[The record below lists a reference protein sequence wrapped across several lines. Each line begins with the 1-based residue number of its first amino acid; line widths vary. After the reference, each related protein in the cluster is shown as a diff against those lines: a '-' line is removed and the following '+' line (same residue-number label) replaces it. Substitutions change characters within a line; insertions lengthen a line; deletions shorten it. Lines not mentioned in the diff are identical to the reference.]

1 MRASHGITAVFDEP
15 NLVSAGGLVPALRLA
30 ENAGLSR
37 LLAALVTLPVAGI
50 AAKVRTVI
58 AGMLAGADSIDDLDV
73 LRAGGTAK
81 AVAGVRAPSTIGTF
95 LRSFTHGHVLQLRAA
110 ARSLLVGLKAQVP
123 ALVGSDDLVFVDL
136 DDTIREVHG
145 YAKQGTGFGYTKVRG
160 LNALLAVVSTPSS
173 APVIAET
180 SLRKGATKSG
190 KHAEWHFARAMKTIK
205 KLIGPSQRVW
215 LRADSAFCNYK
226 NIAAALKAKA
236 WFSITIPAWP
246 TVTAAVSQIPEAAWT
261 AIKYTNAIW
270 DAQAGAW
277 ISEAEVAECDFVA
290 FTSRKK
296 TEHVHCR
303 LVVRRV
309 KRLNTAASA
318 GQGELFDTWRYHA
331 FITNTD
337 LVAVDADAWHRKHA
351 IVEQVIAEL
360 KDGPLAHLPSGRF
373 AANDAW
379 LTLAAMAF
387 NIARAAAH
395 AAGTP
400 RSRMATVRRALINV
414 PVRIA
419 HRARRHVMHLPEHW
433 PWARAWTNLWDTI
446 CGPPPRGDVLT
457 ITLATSTTRGR
468 QWKSRADR
476 QLLRA
481 LTTTNPKTTLETPH
495 ESTTVDQG

>member
-1 MRASHGITAVFDEP
+1 VKASHGIGAVFDES

-30 ENAGLSR
+30 ENAGLCG
-37 LLAALVTLPVAGI
+37 LLTSLMTLPVANI

-58 AGMLAGADSIDDLDV
+58 AGMLAGADSIDDLNM

-81 AVAGVRAPSTIGTF
+81 IVAGVRAPSTVGTF

-123 ALVGSDDLVFVDL
+123 ALLGGDDLVFVDL
-136 DDTIREVHG
+136 DDTVRQVHG
-145 YAKQGTGFGYTKVRG
+145 YAKQGAGFGYTMVRG

-190 KHAEWHFARAMKTIK
+190 KHADWHFARAMKTIK
-205 KLIGPSQRVW
+205 KLIAPGQRVW

-226 NIAAALKAKA
+226 NVAAAGKAKA

-246 TVTAAVSQIPEAAWT
+246 TVIAAISQIPEAGWT
-261 AIKYTNAIW
+261 AIKYTDAIW

-296 TEHVHCR
+296 SEHVHCR
-303 LVVRRV
+303 LIVRRV
-309 KRLNTAASA
+309 KRLNPAAGE

-331 FITNTD
+331 FITHTELD
-337 LVAVDADAWHRKHA
+337 AVEADAWHRKHA

-360 KDGPLAHLPSGRF
+360 KDGPLAHLPSGKF

-395 AAGTP
+395 AAGVP
-400 RSRMATVRRALINV
+400 RSRMSTIRRTLVNV
-414 PVRIA
+414 PARLA
-419 HRARRHVMHLPEHW
+419 HRARQRVMHLPEHW
-433 PWARAWTNLWDTI
+433 PWAQAWTNLWHTT
-446 CGPPPRGDVLT
+446 CGPPLA
-457 ITLATSTTRGR
+457 ATS
-468 QWKSRADR
+468 
-476 QLLRA
+476 
-481 LTTTNPKTTLETPH
+481 
-495 ESTTVDQG
+495 